1 MAAAATQTS
10 FPRANYYY
18 ETRRVDRDGEM
29 EKLANQGL
37 EIKTLVPVLT
47 RIYNVSLNGGREE
60 TVEKVPKY

>member
-10 FPRANYYY
+10 FPCAKYYY
-18 ETRRVDRDGEM
+18 EKTGVDRDGEM
-29 EKLANQGL
+29 EKLASQGL